1 MFSQKQLTAEGR
13 DQSFMVNYLG
23 HFLLTNQLLDVLK
36 QGQPARILTVAG
48 NPSFLKN
55 PQINLENIELTKNYS
70 GLRATSQAMFAR
82 TVFSFELAKQLAG
95 SGVSSVAPP
104 RDFSLAPKKLTGWLK
119 FPALGVMG

>member
-1 MFSQKQLTAEGR
+1 
-13 DQSFMVNYLG
+13 MVNYLG